1 MSAEGFEMCM
11 DFVFEHEGVLSD
23 DAADKG
29 GLTKYGVSMAYLQ
42 DLAKRKPSLLVEI
55 LGTSAIT
62 RSVVKGITKTQAALV
77 FKWTFWTPYQ
87 LDDLP
92 LPAAF
97 MVFDMNV
104 NHGPGNSIRIA
115 QKGCNRLPSLV
126 SPLLVVDGK
135 MGPRT
140 RAALRLCSCA
150 SGIHAI
156 AAERLAFYERIV
168 ERNSSQ
174 RVFLRGWRNRAH
186 DMEQTALGFLSA

>member
-1 MSAEGFEMCM
+1 MSTEGFEKCM

-23 DAADKG
+23 DKNDKG

-42 DLAKRKPSLLVEI
+42 DLARRKPALLMEI
-55 LGTSAIT
+55 LDTKDIT
-62 RSVVKGITKTQAALV
+62 RRVVKEITKTQAALI

-92 LPAAF
+92 LATAF
-97 MVFDMNV
+97 MLYDMNV

-126 SPLLVVDGK
+126 SPLLIVDGK
-135 MGPRT
+135 LGPKT
-140 RAALRLCSCA
+140 RAALRLCACA

-156 AAERLAFYERIV
+156 ASERKAFYQRIV
-168 ERNSSQ
+168 DRDSSQ
-174 RVFLRGWRNRAH
+174 RVFLRGWNNRAN
-186 DMEQTALGFLSA
+186 DMESTALRFLTA

>member
-1 MSAEGFEMCM
+1 MSAEGFERCM

-23 DAADKG
+23 DKEDKG

-42 DLAKRKPSLLVEI
+42 DLARRKPSLLVEI

-62 RSVVKGITKTQAALV
+62 RRVVKEITRTQAALI

-92 LPAAF
+92 LATAF
-97 MVFDMNV
+97 MVYDMNV

-126 SPLLVVDGK
+126 SPLLIVDGK
-135 MGPRT
+135 MGPKT
-140 RAALRLCSCA
+140 RAALRLCACA

-156 AAERLAFYERIV
+156 ASERLAFYERIV
-168 ERNSSQ
+168 ERTPSQ
-174 RVFLRGWRNRAH
+174 RVFIRGWRNRAH
-186 DMEQTALGFLSA
+186 DMESTALRFLSA

>member
-1 MSAEGFEMCM
+1 MSAENFERCM
-11 DFVFEHEGVLSD
+11 DFVFEHEGVISD
-23 DAADKG
+23 DKNDKG
-29 GLTKYGVSMAYLQ
+29 GLTKYGVSITFLTN
-42 DLAKRKPSLLVEI
+42 LARSKPSLVMEI
-55 LGTSAIT
+55 VGTTNISRRIV
-62 RSVVKGITKTQAALV
+62 RELSKTQAALL
-77 FKWTFWTPYQ
+77 FKWEFWTPYK
-87 LDDLP
+87 LDEIP
-92 LPAAF
+92 LATAF
-97 MVFDMNV
+97 MLFDMNI